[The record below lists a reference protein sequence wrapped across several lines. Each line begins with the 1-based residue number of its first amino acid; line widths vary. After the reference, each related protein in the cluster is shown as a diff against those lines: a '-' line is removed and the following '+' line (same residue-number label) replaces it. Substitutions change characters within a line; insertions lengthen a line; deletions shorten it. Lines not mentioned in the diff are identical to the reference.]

1 MKTIQN
7 KTAKPI
13 KIHLAGG
20 KVLHLGPHKTGQ
32 VADNA
37 TEQPS
42 LKRRIDAGEVSVL
55 GEGGPAEGGFTDGLG
70 KAVANGEAY
79 FYQGKW
85 YAVLEEDLNSEQ

>member
-7 KTAKPI
+7 KTAKPL

-55 GEGGPAEGGFTDGLG
+55 GEGGPVDA
-70 KAVANGEAY
+70 AGEAS
-79 FYQGKW
+79 GPRHETTHGHHSPTV
-85 YAVLEEDLNSEQ
+85 AHRRGNR